1 MTTGNFVSYLR
12 VSTARQGASGL
23 GLEAQRA
30 AVTRYLNGGD
40 WQLLAEFIEVE
51 SGKNNARPELA
62 KAIAHCR
69 LTNAVLLVAKLDR
82 LSRDAGFLLNLSKS
96 GIEIRA
102 CDMPEANTMMFGM
115 MALIAQH
122 EREAI
127 SKRTKEALAQAKIR
141 RAEAGLP
148 KLGGWRGGPDRPYV
162 DDKLGRAT
170 FIANADA
177 FAQRVGPMIKELR
190 DGGMSLRA
198 IAADLTARGVVM
210 PMGGTQWTATAV
222 RRALARIEPGA
233 TQVEDKARQTKT
245 QGAVSSPQVQG
256 AAPAKRKAR

>member
-30 AVTRYLNGGD
+30 AVTSYLNGGD

-51 SGKNNARPELA
+51 SGKNDARPELA

-82 LSRDAGFLLNLSKS
+82 LSRDAGFLMNLSKS
-96 GIEIRA
+96 GIDIRA
-102 CDMPEANTMMFGM
+102 CDMPEASPMVFGI
-115 MALIAQH
+115 MAVVAQH

-141 RAEAGLP
+141 REAAGLP

-162 DDKLGRAT
+162 DDKLGRAA

-177 FAQRVGPMIKELR
+177 FAQRVGPTIKALR
-190 DGGMSLRA
+190 DDGMSLRA

-222 RRALARIEPGA
+222 KRALARIEPA
-233 TQVEDKARQTKT
+233 APQAEVKARGTKT
-245 QGAVSSPQVQG
+245 QAAV
-256 AAPAKRKAR
+256 PAKSKAR